1 MKKDLT
7 SSAIE
12 IIRENIKLANQY
24 VLEKDFKMYDYI
36 LTVTDAKIDF
46 LLELNLISFD
56 KYSLLRK
63 IVINM
68 I

>member
-1 MKKDLT
+1 MKKDLI
-7 SSAIE
+7 SRAIE

-24 VLEKDFKMYDYI
+24 VLEKDFKMYDCI

-46 LLELNLISFD
+46 LFELGLISHD
-56 KYSLLRK
+56 KYSLLRN

>member
-1 MKKDLT
+1 MKKDLI
-7 SSAIE
+7 SIAIE

-46 LLELNLISFD
+46 LFELDLISFD
-56 KYSLLRK
+56 KYTLLRN

>member
-1 MKKDLT
+1 MKKDLV

-56 KYSLLRK
+56 KYSLLRN

>member
-1 MKKDLT
+1 MKKDLI

>member
-1 MKKDLT
+1 MKKDLI

-24 VLEKDFKMYDYI
+24 VLEKDFKMYDHV
-36 LTVTDAKIDF
+36 LTVTDDKIDF

>member
-1 MKKDLT
+1 MKKDLI

-24 VLEKDFKMYDYI
+24 ALEKDFKMYDYI

>member
-1 MKKDLT
+1 MKKDLI
-7 SSAIE
+7 SNAIE

>member
-1 MKKDLT
+1 MKKDLI
-7 SSAIE
+7 SKAIE

-46 LLELNLISFD
+46 LLELDLISFD
-56 KYSLLRK
+56 KYTLLRN

>member
-1 MKKDLT
+1 MKKELI
-7 SSAIE
+7 SKAIE
-12 IIRENIKLANQY
+12 IIRENIKLENQY
-24 VLEKDFKMYDYI
+24 VLEKNFKMYDYI

>member
-1 MKKDLT
+1 MKKDLI
-7 SSAIE
+7 SKAIE

-24 VLEKDFKMYDYI
+24 TLEEDFEMYNYI
-36 LTVTDAKIDF
+36 LTVTNAKIDF
-46 LLELNLISFD
+46 LFELDLISFD
-56 KYSLLRK
+56 KYTLLRN

>member
-1 MKKDLT
+1 MKKDLI
-7 SSAIE
+7 SNAIE

-24 VLEKDFKMYDYI
+24 VLEKDFKMYEYI

-46 LLELNLISFD
+46 LFELDLISFD
-56 KYSLLRK
+56 KYTLLRN
-63 IVINM
+63 IVINR

>member
-1 MKKDLT
+1 MKKDLI

-56 KYSLLRK
+56 KYSLLRN

>member
-1 MKKDLT
+1 MKKALI

-56 KYSLLRK
+56 KYTLLRN